1 MALGRRITRLM
12 KAHWGE
18 LVERVEQVIREETAE
33 SAAAEE
39 LQDALDPTRRF
50 ETPDAPTGSARS
62 ATQASETAVSRA
74 YRVLGLPDGAELA
87 QVRRAYRDLIA
98 RSDPTRFP
106 EGSPERAKAE
116 QIRQRIELAYQTLL
130 LHLDHTAQ
138 RFRNLQTD

>member
-1 MALGRRITRLM
+1 MGRRITRLM

-33 SAAAEE
+33 STAAQE
-39 LQDALDPTRRF
+39 LQDALDPTR
-50 ETPDAPTGSARS
+50 APSAPAAPKPS
-62 ATQASETAVSRA
+62 AQETALSRA

-87 QVRRAYRDLIA
+87 EVRRAYRELMA
-98 RSDPTRFP
+98 RSDPSRFP
-106 EGSPERAKAE
+106 EGSPERARAE
-116 QIRQRIELAYQTLL
+116 HIRQRIEQAYQTLL

>member
-33 SAAAEE
+33 SAAAQE
-39 LQDALDPTRRF
+39 LQDALDPTRAPSAPS
-50 ETPDAPTGSARS
+50 TPQPSA
-62 ATQASETAVSRA
+62 QETALSRA

-87 QVRRAYRDLIA
+87 EVRRAYRELMA
-98 RSDPTRFP
+98 RSDPSRFP
-106 EGSPERAKAE
+106 DGSPERARAE
-116 QIRQRIELAYQTLL
+116 QIRQRIEQAYQTLL

>member
-33 SAAAEE
+33 SAAAQE

-50 ETPDAPTGSARS
+50 ETPDAPAGSAR
-62 ATQASETAVSRA
+62 AAQTGETAISRA
-74 YRVLGLPDGAELA
+74 YRVLGLPDGAGLA
-87 QVRRAYRDLIA
+87 EVRRAYRDLIA

-106 EGSPERAKAE
+106 DGSPERAKAE
-116 QIRQRIELAYQTLL
+116 QIRQRIEQAYQTLL